1 MKPSSIALSIP
12 ALISAGLVPMI
23 WGSPGVGKSDVVAQ
37 VAKAMNAELR
47 DVRLTLFDPV
57 DLKGFP
63 DKDVDTQQMRFL
75 PPSFLPPMKVK
86 GKPNKTKGILFL
98 DELVSAERSVQA
110 AAYQLILNRSIG
122 EYTLPDGWHVVA
134 AGNRASDRALVN
146 AMPSALANRF
156 VHIDYDV
163 SHDDFCEWAIKH
175 GDIDSLLLAFL
186 RFRPGLLHDFKPAE
200 NPRSFPS
207 PRSWMFVNRLLKTNS
222 LHPSDEHALV
232 AGTVGEGAASE
243 LVAFMR
249 VYRDLPDIDA
259 ILADPDKHKVPDGKP
274 SVMYAL
280 ATALGAK
287 VTVPLFANAVKY
299 VERWSPEFQV
309 LFMRDAA
316 RRDTA
321 FTTQASFVK
330 WAVANSELLGAT
342 RR

>member
-1 MKPSSIALSIP
+1 MKPSAIAQSLP
-12 ALISAGLVPMI
+12 ALMKVGLVPML
-23 WGSPGVGKSDVVAQ
+23 WGAPGVGKSDVVAQ
-37 VAKAMNAELR
+37 VAKALGCELR

-63 DKDVDTQQMRFL
+63 DKDADTQQMRFL

-122 EYTLPDGWHVVA
+122 EYTLPEGWHVIA

-163 SHDDFCEWAIKH
+163 SHDDFCDWAIQH
-175 GDIDSLLLAFL
+175 GDIDPLLLAFL
-186 RFRPGLLHDFKPAE
+186 RFRANLLHDFKPAE
-200 NPRSFPS
+200 NPRAFPS
-207 PRSWMFVNRLLKTNS
+207 PRSWMFVNRLLRAGM
-222 LHPSDEHALV
+222 PAADEHALI
-232 AGTVGEGAASE
+232 AGTVGDGAASE
-243 LVAFMR
+243 LVAFIR
-249 VYRDLPDIDA
+249 IYRDLPDIDA
-259 ILADPDKHKVPDGKP
+259 ILTDPMGSPVPDSKP

-287 VTVPLFANAVKY
+287 VTAATMDAAVTY
-299 VERWSPEFQV
+299 VNRWSPEFQV

-316 RRDTA
+316 RRDKSLTTTKA
-321 FTTQASFVK
+321 FVT
-330 WAVANSELLGAT
+330 WAVKNSELLGGT